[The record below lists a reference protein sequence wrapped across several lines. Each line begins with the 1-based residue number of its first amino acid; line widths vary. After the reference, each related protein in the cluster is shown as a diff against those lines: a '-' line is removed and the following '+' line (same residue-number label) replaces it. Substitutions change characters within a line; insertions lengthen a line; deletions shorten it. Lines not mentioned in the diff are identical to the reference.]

1 MSESCNHNCDS
12 CGENCS
18 ERKSGTAGFLKQP
31 HPESRIK
38 KVIGVIS
45 GKGGVGKSSVTS
57 LLAAAMADR
66 GLHTAILDADIT
78 GPSIPKAFGITEKVK
93 VEENVMYPAFTKK
106 GIQIMSINMLLDKE
120 SDPVIWRGPILAG
133 VVQQFWSE
141 VIWTDVDVMLVDMP
155 PGTGDVP
162 LTVFQSLP
170 LDGLIV
176 VTSPQQLVSMIV
188 EKAVRMSREMDI
200 PILGIVENFSCFKC
214 PDCGKEHL
222 IFGESRIEETAKR
235 MGVENLLRLPIEP
248 AFAKA
253 VDTGKTEDEDYETAE
268 LVKKEFLQG
277 ILNSLQER

>member
-1 MSESCNHNCDS
+1 MNRVFSSTVIN
-12 CGENCS
+12 
-18 ERKSGTAGFLKQP
+18 FL
-31 HPESRIK
+31 
-38 KVIGVIS
+38 
-45 GKGGVGKSSVTS
+45 
-57 LLAAAMADR
+57 
-66 GLHTAILDADIT
+66 
-78 GPSIPKAFGITEKVK
+78 
-93 VEENVMYPAFTKK
+93 
-106 GIQIMSINMLLDKE
+106 SINLLLYKNR
-120 SDPVIWRGPILAG
+120 DPVIWRGPILAG

-253 VDTGKTEDEDYETAE
+253 VDTGKTEDENYETAE